1 MISLMIFSACRLS
14 EISRVRTPDTQQ
26 EEGSFMLHTIMKQK
40 QAFIQPLRVYALP
53 DEAVCPVRTL
63 EAWEERRKV
72 LHPPPI
78 LFFFNL
84 TTQRHIRQMDV
95 SAAFRAWMARAGV
108 RDRFRGYSVK
118 HAVIT
123 KLFRLGMP
131 EEQIVS
137 FGRWKA
143 GSTVPRTYYYIAAN
157 KGEWPGDRIMTPAP
171 WTEHAKESMK
181 KDANPQGSDHTTP
194 DAAAP
199 STGAGLVTVEGG
211 TDIQRSQ

>member
-1 MISLMIFSACRLS
+1 
-14 EISRVRTPDTQQ
+14 
-26 EEGSFMLHTIMKQK
+26 
-40 QAFIQPLRVYALP
+40 
-53 DEAVCPVRTL
+53 
-63 EAWEERRKV
+63 
-72 LHPPPI
+72 
-78 LFFFNL
+78 
-84 TTQRHIRQMDV
+84 MDV

-108 RDRFRGYSVK
+108 PDRFRGYSVK

-157 KGEWPGDRIMTPAP
+157 KGEWPGDKIVAPAP

-181 KDANPQGSDHTTP
+181 KDANPQGSDFRTP
-194 DAAAP
+194 DAAVP
-199 STGAGLVTVEGG
+199 LTGAGLVTVKGG
-211 TDIQRSQ
+211 TDVQRSQ